1 MNIKIGTCFVSVF
14 FFVRIVLLTRFS
26 LYDKLNT
33 SEMCSIKQNYTILV
47 RTVIGR
53 VLTLIRRLGGLY
65 DEVSLETQFSLYI

>member
-1 MNIKIGTCFVSVF
+1 MSPFF

-65 DEVSLETQFSLYI
+65 DEVSLETQFSLYL